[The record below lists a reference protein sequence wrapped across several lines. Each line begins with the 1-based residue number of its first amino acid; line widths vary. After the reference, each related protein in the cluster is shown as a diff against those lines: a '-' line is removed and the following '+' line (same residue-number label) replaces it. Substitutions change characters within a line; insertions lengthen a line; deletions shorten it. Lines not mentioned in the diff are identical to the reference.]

1 MEDFVLPVGLVVGLI
16 VIGLVVGLIVVVIV
30 RLALAFPGE
39 AVRAIAVV
47 NEEIAEALIEAL
59 GGDIRELLPF
69 AHIAKGFFAL
79 AFHNIAVALVAI
91 LSE

>member
-1 MEDFVLPVGLVVGLI
+1 MEDFILPVGLVLFV
-16 VIGLVVGLIVVVIV
+16 GLVVVLFGLVLVI
-30 RLALAFPGE
+30 RLALAFPVE

-47 NEEIAEALIEAL
+47 NKEIAEALIEAL

-69 AHIAKGFFAL
+69 AHVAKGFFAF

>member
-1 MEDFVLPVGLVVGLI
+1 LEDFILPVGLVVGLI
-16 VIGLVVGLIVVVIV
+16 VIGLGFV